1 MGGEGRGGKEGAREG
16 QREGSIILYFGSHAS
31 EIQVTELGHMP
42 GSMEVWVNEAMG
54 EWKPGL
60 AKSLPPS
67 DKKPTN
73 AFPPIFFNEVC
84 QFCCKE

>member
-42 GSMEVWVNEAMG
+42 GGVG
-54 EWKPGL
+54 E
-60 AKSLPPS
+60 
-67 DKKPTN
+67 
-73 AFPPIFFNEVC
+73 
-84 QFCCKE
+84 